1 MNYRLSRLLSAG
13 TAAYGGYA
21 LAQPRHLGEALSN
34 KPDVQASYDVVA
46 QTYGVRDLAISALG
60 IFGRSDKTVRAA
72 MVLRIA
78 MDVADCAVLVNRA
91 EDDETRQKVMGV
103 TLGWAALNTVALVVD
118 GRRARSRAAR

>member
-1 MNYRLSRLLSAG
+1 MTYRLSRLLSAG
-13 TAAYGGYA
+13 TAAYGAYA
-21 LAQPRHLGEALSN
+21 LAQPRHLGQALSS

-60 IFGRSDKTVRAA
+60 MFGRSEKTVRAA

-78 MDVADCAVLVNRA
+78 MDVADCGVLVSRA
-91 EDDETRQKVMGV
+91 EDDDTRQKVMGV

-118 GRRARSRAAR
+118 SRRAKRRAGR